1 MQPSLKINVAYVKTV
16 CYGLP
21 YLFGRTSAMIR
32 VTPDIVI
39 HEKELTFEFV
49 RSSGPGGQ
57 NVNKVAT
64 TVQLR
69 FDVRASDGIPAEVK
83 NRLKSLAG
91 KRMTD
96 DGILIIQ
103 AGRFRKQDQNR
114 QDAVERLVRL
124 LQAAAIKPKK
134 RIKTRPSK
142 AAKERK
148 LAAKKHR
155 GNLKRMRK
163 KVTNADE

>member
-1 MQPSLKINVAYVKTV
+1 MCNPFVAVF
-16 CYGLP
+16 P
-21 YLFGRTSAMIR
+21 YLSGWINAMIR
-32 VTPDIVI
+32 VAPDIAI
-39 HEKELTFEFV
+39 HEKELTFDFV

-69 FDVRASDGIPAEVK
+69 FDVEASDAIPLEVK
-83 NRLKSLAG
+83 KRLKRIAG

-96 DGILIIQ
+96 DGMLIIK
-103 AGRFRKQDQNR
+103 AGRFRKQEQNR
-114 QDAVERLVRL
+114 QDALERLVRL
-124 LQAAAIKPKK
+124 LRAAAVKPKK
-134 RIKTRPSK
+134 RIETRPSK

-155 GNLKRMRK
+155 GQLKKLRK
-163 KVTNADE
+163 KITNGE

>member
-1 MQPSLKINVAYVKTV
+1 
-16 CYGLP
+16 
-21 YLFGRTSAMIR
+21 MIR
-32 VTPDIVI
+32 ITPDIVI

-69 FDVRASDGIPAEVK
+69 FDIRASDSIPVGVK
-83 NRLKSLAG
+83 SRLRKLAG
-91 KRMTD
+91 KRITE
-96 DGILIIQ
+96 DGILIIK

-124 LQAAAIKPKK
+124 LQAAAVKPKK
-134 RIKTRPSK
+134 RIKTRPTK
-142 AAKERK
+142 AARERK

-155 GNLKRMRK
+155 GQLKKLRQK
-163 KVTNADE
+163 ISP

>member
-1 MQPSLKINVAYVKTV
+1 MSRFLKCDRNV
-16 CYGLP
+16 C
-21 YLFGRTSAMIR
+21 MIKIA
-32 VTPDIVI
+32 PDIVI
-39 HEKELTFEFV
+39 HEKELTFDFV

-57 NVNKVAT
+57 NVNKVST

-69 FDVRASDGIPAEVK
+69 FDVKASDGMPVEVK
-83 NRLKSLAG
+83 KRLKALAG
-91 KRMTD
+91 KRITD
-96 DGILIIQ
+96 DGILIIK
-103 AGRFRKQDQNR
+103 AGRFRKQEQNR

-124 LQAAAIKPKK
+124 IRAAAVKPKK

-148 LAAKKHR
+148 LSDKKHR
-155 GNLKRMRK
+155 GRVKKMRK

>member
-1 MQPSLKINVAYVKTV
+1 MCKPFVTV
-16 CYGLP
+16 IP
-21 YLFGRTSAMIR
+21 YLFRWYSAMIR

-57 NVNKVAT
+57 NVNKVST
-64 TVQLR
+64 TVHLR
-69 FDVRASDGIPAEVK
+69 FDVGASDRIPVQVK
-83 NRLKSLAG
+83 NRLRSLAG
-91 KRMTD
+91 KRLTE
-96 DGILIIQ
+96 DGILIIK

-124 LQAAAIKPKK
+124 LQAAAAKPKK
-134 RIKTRPSK
+134 RIKSRPSK

-155 GNLKRMRK
+155 GQLKKMRK
-163 KVTNADE
+163 KITKGEE